1 MKCYIK
7 KGYVFMKNNIV
18 AEKSKFFAIRII
30 RLYKYLRNEKKRSTI
45 FQNNLSVQEQVSVQ
59 TSEKQ

>member
-30 RLYKYLRNEKKRSTI
+30 RLYKYLRNEKRSTI